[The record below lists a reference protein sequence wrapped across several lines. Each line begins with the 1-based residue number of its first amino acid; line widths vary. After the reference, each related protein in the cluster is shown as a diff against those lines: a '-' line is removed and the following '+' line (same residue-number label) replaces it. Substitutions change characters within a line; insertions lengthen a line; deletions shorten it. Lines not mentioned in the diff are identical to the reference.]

1 MQFGQYPYAIAATA
15 PRAGRAHFRLLGLT
29 TLAYK
34 MDNLRWF
41 ALQGSSWWAATEA
54 VHATA
59 KQPKFFLLT
68 SRRRPPR
75 CGSADKAPHIS
86 PIPSLPLSAL
96 AATQPRCGSAGKAPR
111 ISAVTHHKQLLH
123 TSSPNTSSAI
133 AIWADP
139 FAIDTTAPNLGVP
152 LSGCYV
158 SQRLPTEVG
167 DLQWRLTKDHPCK
180 RPWRQNRT
188 SAKQPRFF
196 LMTHASTT
204 GAAVYD

>member
-1 MQFGQYPYAIAATA
+1 MDQQSSPVRSAYKATPCTITDTDHSLPPLPPHHSLQHHIGNIHMQFGQYPYAIAATA

-75 CGSADKAPHIS
+75 CGSADKAPHMS
-86 PIPSLPLSAL
+86 PIPSLPLSTL

-111 ISAVTHHKQLLH
+111 ISAVT
-123 TSSPNTSSAI
+123 
-133 AIWADP
+133 
-139 FAIDTTAPNLGVP
+139 
-152 LSGCYV
+152 
-158 SQRLPTEVG
+158 
-167 DLQWRLTKDHPCK
+167 
-180 RPWRQNRT
+180 
-188 SAKQPRFF
+188 
-196 LMTHASTT
+196 
-204 GAAVYD
+204 